1 MKITRP
7 LFICAAAAA
16 IGVLEGCE
24 VGPNYKTPAT
34 TMPSAFLSAPPTT
47 QPAVAVDVTQ
57 WWKSLNDPEL
67 DSLVTRAIAANPDLQ
82 IAVARLQQAREME
95 FIANGF
101 ALPELEASGAA
112 ARGSGTNSTKG
123 RVAGPLN
130 AGTKTTGLSE
140 ITEVGGIDAAWNLDL
155 FGGLRRE
162 IEAAKYDT
170 QAAAE
175 ARNDVLVNLISEV
188 ATAYVDDRSMQLRL
202 AVITNDISAEQQS
215 YKLVQAGFDLGFT
228 NELDPVLAK
237 RELAEVQAQL
247 APIQAA
253 VQQDQRRL
261 AVLLGKFPEELNAE
275 LVPPGPLPELPSR
288 IEPGLPVQL
297 LRRRPDIRQA
307 ERELAAA
314 TARIGVATD
323 ALYPHVILT
332 GGLGMQGQGLG
343 RTPVENSF
351 IGSIGPEAYW
361 PLLDFG
367 TLDALVQRQDYAT
380 REALLNYQAMVLSA
394 VEEVDN
400 AISNYTAQESQFSSL
415 TDAMTAAQ
423 RAVQVASGR
432 YSGGFTPFLDE
443 LDAQRELYALQ
454 DQYYSAQEGAVLQF
468 INLYKALGG
477 GWENYQKIP
486 DARQPQPAILATF
499 RGSTQPS

>member
-1 MKITRP
+1 
-7 LFICAAAAA
+7 
-16 IGVLEGCE
+16 
-24 VGPNYKTPAT
+24 
-34 TMPSAFLSAPPTT
+34 
-47 QPAVAVDVTQ
+47 
-57 WWKSLNDPEL
+57 
-67 DSLVTRAIAANPDLQ
+67 
-82 IAVARLQQAREME
+82 
-95 FIANGF
+95 
-101 ALPELEASGAA
+101 
-112 ARGSGTNSTKG
+112 
-123 RVAGPLN
+123 
-130 AGTKTTGLSE
+130 
-140 ITEVGGIDAAWNLDL
+140 
-155 FGGLRRE
+155 
-162 IEAAKYDT
+162 
-170 QAAAE
+170 
-175 ARNDVLVNLISEV
+175 
-188 ATAYVDDRSMQLRL
+188 
-202 AVITNDISAEQQS
+202 
-215 YKLVQAGFDLGFT
+215 VQAGFDLGFT

>member
-175 ARNDVLVNLISEV
+175 ARNDV
-188 ATAYVDDRSMQLRL
+188 
-202 AVITNDISAEQQS
+202 
-215 YKLVQAGFDLGFT
+215 
-228 NELDPVLAK
+228 
-237 RELAEVQAQL
+237 
-247 APIQAA
+247 
-253 VQQDQRRL
+253 
-261 AVLLGKFPEELNAE
+261 
-275 LVPPGPLPELPSR
+275 PPLMS
-288 IEPGLPVQL
+288 
-297 LRRRPDIRQA
+297 
-307 ERELAAA
+307 
-314 TARIGVATD
+314 
-323 ALYPHVILT
+323 
-332 GGLGMQGQGLG
+332 
-343 RTPVENSF
+343 
-351 IGSIGPEAYW
+351 
-361 PLLDFG
+361 
-367 TLDALVQRQDYAT
+367 
-380 REALLNYQAMVLSA
+380 
-394 VEEVDN
+394 
-400 AISNYTAQESQFSSL
+400 
-415 TDAMTAAQ
+415 MTAACSFAW
-423 RAVQVASGR
+423 RSLPTTSAPNSNPTNWCRRGLTSASPTNSIPFWPSANWPKCR
-432 YSGGFTPFLDE
+432 LSLPRFKPPFSRISGDWPCCW
-443 LDAQRELYALQ
+443 ANSPR
-454 DQYYSAQEGAVLQF
+454 S
-468 INLYKALGG
+468 
-477 GWENYQKIP
+477 
-486 DARQPQPAILATF
+486 
-499 RGSTQPS
+499 